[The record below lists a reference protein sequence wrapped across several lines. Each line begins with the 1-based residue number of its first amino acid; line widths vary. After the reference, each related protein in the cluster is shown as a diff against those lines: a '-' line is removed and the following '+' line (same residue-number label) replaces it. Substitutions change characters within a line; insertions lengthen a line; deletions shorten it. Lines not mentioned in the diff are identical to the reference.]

1 MEVLSK
7 WYGVMPNKVLYDN
20 ELSATQKLIYVVVS
34 SLCAEKWYCRASNKY
49 IWDQLNVSVDTASE
63 AISKLVDKWY
73 LHSKIDKKDWNKRYL
88 TLSEKFRIPIG
99 KNSDTYTKKPE
110 DINTIYN
117 IIYIASYDDI
127 KEIVQDYNYRL
138 ENKVLL
144 KCLMKL
150 IEWWYKLEKKESEV
164 KKFVDRIK
172 EKAEIYNYKLVNWWI
187 AEWELLQVFDSWYEY
202 HKGKWDVSNYL
213 NSVLTFI
220 RNNKQP
226 HFKKK

>member
-20 ELSATQKLIYVVVS
+20 ELSATQKLIYVVIS

-63 AISKLVDKWY
+63 AINKLVDKWY
-73 LHSKIDKKDWNKRYL
+73 LYSKIDKKDWNKRYL